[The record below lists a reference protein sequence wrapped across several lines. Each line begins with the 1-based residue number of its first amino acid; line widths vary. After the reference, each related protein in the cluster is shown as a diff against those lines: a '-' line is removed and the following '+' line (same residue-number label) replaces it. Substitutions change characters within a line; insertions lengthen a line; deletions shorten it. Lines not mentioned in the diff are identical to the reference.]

1 MNEVIR
7 FIKNWMLPIAI
18 VAGITL
24 FLAFHLLPFLSEA
37 EPVFLRVASLVQPV
51 LVSIMLFLQ
60 LTVVSP
66 SDLKPRRWFVI
77 IGAIQCLSFVLF
89 SLLASRMEPGLWRIL
104 AECAMLCLIAPTA
117 AAAGVITARI
127 GGSISNIMAYTVII
141 NFIAAILIPLMV
153 PIVNPA
159 ADIGFLASF
168 WKILKRVFSILV
180 LPCAL
185 AWLIRY
191 TLPSLQK
198 WLSERAGGAFYIWG
212 VTLTLALAI
221 ATGALVKSGI
231 GVWETV
237 LIGLV
242 SLLCCLF
249 QFWTGR
255 KAPKITCP
263 PKDNPDYYSDKI
275 TSGQALGQK
284 NTSFIIWLGFMFLT
298 PVTSVAGGL
307 YAIFQNLVNS
317 YELYEA
323 RKASKT
329 EKPRE

>member
-60 LTVVSP
+60 LTVVAP

-117 AAAGVITARI
+117 AAAGVITAKI
-127 GGSISNIMAYTVII
+127 GGSISHIMAYTVVI
-141 NFIAAILIPLMV
+141 NVLAALLIPLMV
-153 PIVNPA
+153 PIVNPS

-168 WKILKRVFSILV
+168 AISFVISFAIGLLVPMPKVNEALCRTFKLQPRTPKANLVQSVVTNLIYTPLLTTVLVVFAYFVQIPDGHKPPFLPMYMHSMVICLVVAQVLIFVCVPLILKLV
-180 LPCAL
+180 LP
-185 AWLIRY
+185 
-191 TLPSLQK
+191 K
-198 WLSERAGGAFYIWG
+198 GGPA
-212 VTLTLALAI
+212 
-221 ATGALVKSGI
+221 
-231 GVWETV
+231 
-237 LIGLV
+237 
-242 SLLCCLF
+242 
-249 QFWTGR
+249 
-255 KAPKITCP
+255 
-263 PKDNPDYYSDKI
+263 N
-275 TSGQALGQK
+275 
-284 NTSFIIWLGFMFLT
+284 
-298 PVTSVAGGL
+298 
-307 YAIFQNLVNS
+307 NS
-317 YELYEA
+317 QQ
-323 RKASKT
+323 R
-329 EKPRE
+329 